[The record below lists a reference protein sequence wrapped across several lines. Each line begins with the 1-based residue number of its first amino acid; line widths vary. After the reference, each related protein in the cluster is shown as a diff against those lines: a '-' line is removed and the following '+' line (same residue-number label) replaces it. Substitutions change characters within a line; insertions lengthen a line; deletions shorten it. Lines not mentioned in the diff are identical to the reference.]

1 MKPARFDYER
11 PQNLSSALM
20 LIAHHGSNARVIAG
34 GQSLGPMLNLRL
46 AQPDLLI
53 DITGIAE
60 LTQVTQSPDAVVVG
74 ACVTH
79 ADIEDERVPDV
90 TRGALP
96 SIAHQIAYRAVR
108 NRGTIGGSLAQ
119 ADPAGDWISCLS
131 AIGAAVMTRG
141 PSGGRMVPVEDY
153 MVRGYETVLAPDEL
167 IEAVRIPRF
176 SEAARFGY
184 YKVCRKTGEF
194 ADAIGAFFDD
204 PARSVRRAVFGATH
218 GRPIV
223 VGETDG
229 LIGGKPGHGV
239 GSLVGTAAARI
250 LESAGLTDPIDQ
262 QIRITALR
270 RAIGLAFST

>member
-1 MKPARFDYER
+1 MKPASFGYER
-11 PQNLSSALM
+11 PRNLSSALT
-20 LIAHHGSNARVIAG
+20 LIAQPGLDVRVIAG

-53 DITGIAE
+53 DITGVAE
-60 LTQVTQSPDAVVVG
+60 LTQVTQSPDAIVVG

-96 SIAHQIAYRAVR
+96 SIARNIAYRAIR
-108 NRGTIGGSLAQ
+108 NRGTIGGSVAQ

-141 PSGGRMVPVEDY
+141 PSGARMVLVEDY
-153 MVRGYETVLAPDEL
+153 MVRGFQTVLAPDEL
-167 IEAVRIPRF
+167 IEAIHIPRF

-194 ADAIGAFFDD
+194 ADAIGVFFED

-229 LIGGKPGHGV
+229 LIGGKPGDGAV
-239 GSLVGTAAARI
+239 GLLDAAARI
-250 LESAGLTDPIDQ
+250 LQSAGLTDPIDQ
-262 QIRITALR
+262 QIRIAAMR
-270 RAIGLAFST
+270 RAIAMAFST